1 MKWAKIVMRC
11 GILFLVYFPSHAGA
25 QGNLTDVSTR
35 WVETW
40 GSSQQQPGLKDA
52 LASGSFND
60 GTLRQVIHTSV
71 AGGTLRLHLSN
82 AFSDGPLAITSL
94 HVACLKPGSH
104 EGEIQSNTDHPVTFL
119 GSNAVV
125 IPGGTEFWSDPVRMD
140 LPASTDLVIT
150 MAVKVAPQTMTFHA
164 GSRTTSFY
172 RSGDHTTDTKL
183 DSPHK
188 VEHWYFIT
196 GVEVVARTDERSIV
210 VLGDSITDGHDSV
223 TDSNQRW
230 PDFLAARLASDPKLK
245 GVGIV
250 NQGIGGNCLLKTCLG
265 ESALRRFDRD
275 VIAQPGV
282 HYLVVLE
289 GVNDLGGLESK
300 SEQPQESHDAL
311 VSAMEDAYRQIIL
324 RAHSH
329 GILVYGCTITPIGRS
344 SYFHTKTEA
353 DRQKINDWIRTSHA
367 FDAVIDFDAALRDP
381 DKPNQMAPEADSKD
395 SLHPGP
401 GGYKR
406 MGESVPLEL
415 FRQ

>member
-1 MKWAKIVMRC
+1 MKFSKSVMRS
-11 GILFLVYFPSHAGA
+11 GILFLIYSSSYAGA
-25 QGNLTDVSTR
+25 QVNLTDVSTR

-40 GSSQQQPGLKDA
+40 GSSQQQPAEKDA
-52 LASGSFND
+52 LASGAFDD
-60 GTLRQVIHTSV
+60 GTLRQVIHSSI
-71 AGGTLRLHLSN
+71 AGGAFRLHLSN

-94 HVACLKPGSH
+94 HVARLKQGSH
-104 EGEIQSNTDHPVTFL
+104 EGEIQPETDRPLTFL
-119 GSNAVV
+119 GSNVVV
-125 IPGGTEFWSDPVRMD
+125 IPAGTEFWSDPVRMD
-140 LPASTDLVIT
+140 LPESADLVIT
-150 MAVKVAPQTMTFHA
+150 MAVKVAPHTPTFHA
-164 GSRTTSFY
+164 GSRATSFY
-172 RSGDHTTDTKL
+172 RSGDHTTDLKL
-183 DSPHK
+183 DSPHR
-188 VEHWYFIT
+188 VEHWYFIA

-210 VLGDSITDGHDSV
+210 VLGDSITDGHDSI

-230 PDFLAARLASDPKLK
+230 TDFLAARLLADPKLK
-245 GVGIV
+245 RVGVV

-282 HYLVVLE
+282 HYLLVLE
-289 GVNDLGGLESK
+289 GVNDLGSLESK

-329 GILVYGCTITPIGRS
+329 GILVYGCTMTPIGRS
-344 SYFHTKTEA
+344 FYFHLKTEA
-353 DRQKINDWIRTSHA
+353 DRQKINEWIRTSHA

-381 DKPNQMAPEADSKD
+381 NKPDQMAPEADSKD
-395 SLHPGP
+395 NLHPGP